1 VPDETSPCFL
11 AFSLRLDAAEPMQVV
26 AAKVGAAL
34 GCALTPGN
42 FARTP
47 AMIARLLGIEIGLLL
62 WRGLGG
68 AHVFELHGVPDRR
81 STNAE
86 DWREIA
92 IDEAV
97 IDLLRRHG
105 AGEWRVPSVEEKI
118 AASRYD
124 EDDI

>member
-1 VPDETSPCFL
+1 
-11 AFSLRLDAAEPMQVV
+11 MQAM

-34 GCALTPGN
+34 GCTLIAGS

-47 AMIARLLGIEIGLLL
+47 AMTARMLGMEIGLLL

-68 AHVFELHGVPDRR
+68 AHVFELHGAPDRR
-81 STNAE
+81 GIKAE

-92 IDEAV
+92 IDAAV

-105 AGEWRVPSVEEKI
+105 AGEWRVPSVEERI